1 MMHALPQGFHDRD
14 PLAPFRN
21 ESDLARK
28 AGLIVLQAIQEER
41 ASNLPTRSKGRKA
54 LRRWECILTHLE
66 NYFPW
71 NMNEYKNQARFHSTE
86 SELPEVMKMVFRSGK
101 RVGLRSIK
109 VASIGIATE
118 ELHAERYQGL
128 LTGELEG
135 EMSGS
140 EMLAMVI
147 QYQVESFG
155 EAQAFLATL
164 YVCHVTHLDVEN
176 KLFMCSDII
185 ELGRWNLDEDQGTGD
200 EFPPST
206 PVSPVIVARPHASQA
221 GE

>member
-1 MMHALPQGFHDRD
+1 MQPLPQGFHDRD
-14 PLAPFRN
+14 PLAPFRK
-21 ESDLARK
+21 ESELAKK
-28 AGLIVLQAIQEER
+28 AGLIVQRAIQEER
-41 ASNLPTRSKGRKA
+41 ATNLPTRSKGRKA

-71 NMNEYKNQARFHSTE
+71 DMNEYKNQARFHSTE

-101 RVGLRSIK
+101 RVGERGIK
-109 VASIGIATE
+109 VASIGVATE

-135 EMSGS
+135 EMTGS

-147 QYQVESFG
+147 QYQEENFG
-155 EAQAFLATL
+155 GIQALFATL
-164 YVCHVTHLDVEN
+164 YICHVTHLDTEN
-176 KLFMCSDII
+176 KLFMCSDVI
-185 ELGRWNLDEDQGTGD
+185 ELGKWNLDDDQGTAAD
-200 EFPPST
+200 FPPST
-206 PVSPVIVARPHASQA
+206 PVSPVIAVRSQASQA